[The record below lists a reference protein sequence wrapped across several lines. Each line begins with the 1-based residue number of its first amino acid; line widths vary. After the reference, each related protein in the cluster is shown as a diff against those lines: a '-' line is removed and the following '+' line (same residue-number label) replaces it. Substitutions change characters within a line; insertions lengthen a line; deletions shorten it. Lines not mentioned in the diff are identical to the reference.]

1 MSGFYA
7 IGISHTKTAVNVG
20 TLWRSASLFGA
31 AFIFTVGRRYQKQ
44 PSDTVKAWRSIPLFN
59 FATITDLRDHL
70 PFDCRLVG
78 VELDDG
84 ATPIEDYAHPNRC
97 CYLLGAE
104 DHGLTTEELLVCHQ
118 LVRLPGE
125 RSMNV
130 AVAGSIVLFDR
141 QQKALVA
148 RRERRAA

>member
-1 MSGFYA
+1 LSGFYA
-7 IGISHTKTAVNVG
+7 IGMCHGKTVANLG
-20 TLWRSASLFGA
+20 TLWRSASIFGA
-31 AFIFTVGRRYQKQ
+31 DFIFTVGRRYSRQA
-44 PSDTVKAWRSIPLFN
+44 SDTMKTWRSIPLFH

-78 VELDDG
+78 VELDEL
-84 ATPIEDYAHPNRC
+84 ATPIEDYVHPSRC

-104 DHGLTTEELLVCHQ
+104 DHGLTTEELSVCHQ

-130 AVAGSIVLFDR
+130 AVAGSIVIFDR
-141 QQKALVA
+141 QQKALVG
-148 RRERRAA
+148 R